1 MTKRKRCGL
10 PLLHL
15 LLIEAITLFET
26 LIDTCVLCHESLV
39 KCLSFRFWHR
49 SGHDKEDRIRTS
61 TRSSSRRRR
70 RHWKKTVADM
80 SASTSWHQSS
90 TQQRGGGGG
99 DDDGGG
105 GTTKRSKAQAA
116 VQQDFID
123 SLKIPSS
130 KSILPSP
137 THSFLFRQIKG
148 VERLNKTFEIRII
161 RRRKP
166 AVVEMIWRILQHQ
179 RGSYQI
185 SKN

>member
-1 MTKRKRCGL
+1 
-10 PLLHL
+10 LLHL

-26 LIDTCVLCHESLV
+26 LIHTYVLLRMRLTNAVNLMV

-105 GTTKRSKAQAA
+105 GTSKRSKAQAA

-137 THSFLFRQIKG
+137 TIPPHGQRLHSFSHST
-148 VERLNKTFEIRII
+148 N
-161 RRRKP
+161 P
-166 AVVEMIWRILQHQ
+166 
-179 RGSYQI
+179 
-185 SKN
+185 SKMLR